1 MDNEDQLRAEIASLR
16 TKVAD
21 QERKLH
27 HQEPEKRGTRK
38 PSAVLLG
45 LIAIVAIGA
54 VVVAFFAGYLPHQE
68 RQTQLVAKA
77 KEEGSQDLLVNV
89 VTAGRASGVYQLML
103 PGSIQA
109 VTEAPILA
117 RATGYL
123 KRRLVDI
130 GDRVKDGQLL
140 AEVDAPEL
148 LQQLQQARAALEQA
162 KAVLEQANASLEQ
175 GRANEQLARTT
186 AERYSNLVKLG
197 AVSKQ
202 ENDNYQAQHSAQ
214 RANVLALEKAV
225 NAARSSVGAFAA
237 NVSRLEE
244 VESHQRV
251 TAPFS
256 GVITVRNVDTGALV
270 NEGSTLLFRI
280 AQTSRVRTYINVPQA
295 EAAGIKVGAKATI
308 KVPDLPSKVFEGTVS
323 HTADALDA
331 ASRTLL
337 AEVQVDNAAGLLL
350 PGMYAQVSFNTPRR
364 EPPVMVRADT
374 LLIRGQGPQVALIT
388 PKKTVHF
395 QPVLLGR
402 DNGELVEV
410 LSGLNEGDQVVVN
423 AGDRVQEGV
432 KVNPTIIKSP
442 GRGTTAK

>member
-16 TKVAD
+16 TQIAD
-21 QERKLH
+21 QERRISH
-27 HQEPEKRGTRK
+27 PHPGNRGPRR
-38 PSAVLLG
+38 PSATLLFT
-45 LIAIVAIGA
+45 LAILGMAALVA
-54 VVVAFFAGYLPHQE
+54 AFFAGYLPHQE

-77 KEEGSQDLLVNV
+77 KEDSSQDLLVNV
-89 VTAGRASGVYQLML
+89 VKAARASGVYQLML

-130 GDRVKDGQLL
+130 GDKVKEGQLL

-148 LQQLQQARAALEQA
+148 LQQLQQAKAALEQS
-162 KAVLEQANASLEQ
+162 KAVQEQANASLEQ
-175 GRANEQLARTT
+175 GKANEQLAATT
-186 AERYSNLVKLG
+186 AERYNNLVKRG

-202 ENDNYQAQHSAQ
+202 ENDNYQAQHAAQ
-214 RANVLALEKAV
+214 KANVLALEKAV
-225 NAARSSVGAFAA
+225 NAARSSVNAFAA

-251 TAPFS
+251 VAPFS

-280 AQTSRVRTYINVPQA
+280 AQTSRVRTYINVPQG
-295 EAAGIKVGAKATI
+295 EASGIKVGVKAGI
-308 KVPDLPSKVFEGTVS
+308 KVPDLPSKEFIGTVS

-350 PGMYAQVSFNTPRR
+350 PGMYAQVVFKTPRR

-374 LLIRGQGPQVALIT
+374 LLIRGQGPQVAMIK
-388 PKKTVHF
+388 PDMTVHF
-395 QPVLLGR
+395 QAVQLGR
-402 DNGELVEV
+402 DNGELIEV
-410 LSGLNEGDQVVVN
+410 LSGLNESDEVIIN

-432 KVNPTIIKSP
+432 KVKPTVIKTP
-442 GRGTTAK
+442 GRGTSR